1 MIRLTNASSK
11 PRTLPNGVTVPPGV
25 SVGVDF
31 KEWERDSAIGEMPTL
46 LRKGLLV
53 EFIDLD
59 AAAAG
64 AKTELDEADIL
75 IAKLAKHGI
84 VKTRRSSVESLAAAL
99 EKAESAA
106 GE

>member
-1 MIRLTNASSK
+1 MIRLTNTSSK
-11 PRTLPNGVTVPPGV
+11 PRTLPNGVTIPPGV
-25 SVGVDF
+25 SAGVDASEWGRD
-31 KEWERDSAIGEMPTL
+31 KEAGDMPTL

-53 EFIDLD
+53 EDGASAD
-59 AAAAG
+59 AGG
-64 AKTELDEADIL
+64 ATELDEADIL

-99 EKAESAA
+99 EKAEAAA